1 MKVIKKLIIAVVL
14 ICCIMALFNVR
25 FNEVKA
31 ADEFETQADD
41 FIKKGH
47 DQYIQK
53 NVEIDK
59 ITDEFIDLGQI
70 LSYIGAGVMV
80 AVTAY
85 LGVQYIIS
93 PPDKQGAL
101 KEKLVGLVVS
111 GIVIFGAYAIW
122 KLVISIVS
130 SF

>member
-1 MKVIKKLIIAVVL
+1 MKVIKKVLIAVALVS
-14 ICCIMALFNVR
+14 CIMTAYSIKFNI
-25 FNEVKA
+25 VKA
-31 ADEFETQADD
+31 VDD
-41 FIKKGH
+41 FEGQAESFINIGRQGSTEVNTKS
-47 DQYIQK
+47 
-53 NVEIDK
+53 
-59 ITDEFIDLGQI
+59 ITDEFKKIGQI

-122 KLVISIVS
+122 KLVIGIVS

>member
-1 MKVIKKLIIAVVL
+1 MKIIKKMLIAVILVS
-14 ICCIMALFNVR
+14 CIMALYNMYYNKV
-25 FNEVKA
+25 NA
-31 ADEFETQADD
+31 LSDFESQAND
-41 FIKKGH
+41 FINAGKQSSTKIDTTSITNEFKK
-47 DQYIQK
+47 I
-53 NVEIDK
+53 
-59 ITDEFIDLGQI
+59 GQI

-101 KEKLVGLVVS
+101 KEKLIGLVVS

-122 KLVISIVS
+122 KLVIGIVS